1 MNDPSQPESRV
12 AADAPMYEIVKVEAI
27 VRPFALDD
35 VQERLT
41 ELGVGGMTV
50 SEVRGFGRTGGK
62 REVHRGSAYVI
73 DFVPKL
79 KLEIVV
85 PARLAEEVVQALCQ
99 VAATGRIG
107 DGKIFVTPMLDA
119 IRIRTGERGE
129 SAL

>member
-1 MNDPSQPESRV
+1 MVPYEPG
-12 AADAPMYEIVKVEAI
+12 ADAMNFEMVKIEAI

-35 VQERLT
+35 VKERLT
-41 ELGVGGMTV
+41 ELGIGGMTV

-73 DFVPKL
+73 DFIPKL

-85 PARLAEEVVQALCQ
+85 PSRLAEEVVQGICQ
-99 VAATGRIG
+99 AAATGRIG
-107 DGKIFVTPMLDA
+107 DGKIFVTPVLDA
-119 IRIRTGERGE
+119 IRIRTSERGE